1 MTELKLNMKKGNN
14 PAYVVNC
21 FVEAFKVL
29 KRPGVRQFLIIPL
42 LVNFLLY
49 SVTLGFGYYYITDL
63 IAQFIPSWLVWLSW
77 LIWPLFF
84 LSFFMIGFFT
94 FTLLANLI
102 GAPFYSQLA
111 AKTRLTLSSHAS
123 NQDNDQ
129 PVIKV
134 ILSELKRILYLLLRA
149 LPLLI
154 LFVIPGINVLAPI
167 LWILFAAWSMA
178 LEYMA
183 YTLENEGLLFPEQ
196 RQLAKSMRIGTLCF
210 GGLVIFGLSI
220 PIINIIVPPT
230 AVIAATIYFSG
241 IKEQTG

>member
-1 MTELKLNMKKGNN
+1 MSELKLNMRKRNN
-14 PAYVVNC
+14 PAYVENC

-29 KRPGVRQFLIIPL
+29 KRPGVREFLIIPL

-49 SVTLGFGYYYITDL
+49 SVTLGFGYYYINDL
-63 IAQFIPSWLVWLSW
+63 ITQFIPSWLVWLSW

-111 AKTRLTLSSHAS
+111 TKTRLTVNSHAS

-129 PVIKV
+129 PVIKI

-183 YTLENEGLLFPEQ
+183 YTLENKGLLFPEQ
-196 RQLAKSMRIGTLCF
+196 RQVAKSMRIGTLCF